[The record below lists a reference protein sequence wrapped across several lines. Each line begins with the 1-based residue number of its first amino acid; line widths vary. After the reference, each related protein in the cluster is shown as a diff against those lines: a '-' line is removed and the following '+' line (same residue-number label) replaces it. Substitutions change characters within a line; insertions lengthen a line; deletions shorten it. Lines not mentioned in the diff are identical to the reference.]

1 MLLKIKTVI
10 RGMQLRIGS
19 WPATRVTWGLVGLFS
34 AWLLADAL
42 LLGVGSGIAQSSYD
56 AMVRSRLY
64 AAAPDPRIVIVDID
78 EASLLR
84 MGSQFGR
91 WPWPRDTLAAV
102 LDHVSKQQPAAVVWD
117 VVFSDAD
124 RMSPG
129 GDAAFD
135 AAVRRSDKNH
145 FSVVRLP
152 PANDGL
158 SRITRQ
164 VLPGLWLPPVSQKV
178 LTGKASTVALIPPVL
193 PAVASGRLGYNNGY
207 VDGDG
212 VLRRFRYSEVL
223 ADGSVIQSLP
233 LSIHRDINRAVP
245 AAQGRFAV
253 SGLRPADELV
263 DWRKKAGVYPTVPF
277 ADVFALAD
285 GSAPLS
291 RVPDFAGKVVII
303 GSTAPSLHD
312 VHPTPLSPTQAGV
325 DSLATVIDNA
335 LHERHIAELPRWFQV
350 LLAAALCVSIALW
363 VRVRGAASLAPA
375 ILVLPASLLCVSY
388 LSLHGLPLFIDLHLT
403 AGVGLAF
410 LAALRVWNGWRRD
423 HWSSP
428 DCADGQSA
436 GGDQAIW
443 CWRSEA
449 PWVDAALDRT
459 IDALEQNAP
468 GCRIVTPDISMP
480 WPPSL
485 HWPELAG
492 YLAIFG
498 PRAELENAQ
507 HALAGNISGI
517 HALRGVNHGSLQA
530 MPADVSRDALCA
542 IAMAGWAGLARP
554 SQTQTATA
562 AGQPATQGV
571 TQ

>member
-1 MLLKIKTVI
+1 MLLKLKAAV
-10 RGMQLRIGS
+10 RALQLRIGS
-19 WPATRVTWGLVGLFS
+19 WPAVRVTWGLVGLFCT
-34 AWLLADAL
+34 WLLADVL
-42 LLGVGSGIAQSSYD
+42 FLGIGSGIAQSSYD
-56 AMVRSRLY
+56 AMVRMRLY
-64 AAAPDPRIVIVDID
+64 AAAPDPRIVIIDID

-102 LDHVSKQQPAAVVWD
+102 LDHVGKQQPAAVVWD

-124 RMSPG
+124 RLSPG

-135 AAVRRSDKNH
+135 AAVRRSNKNH

-158 SRITRQ
+158 SQITRQ
-164 VLPGLWLPPVSQKV
+164 VLPGLWLPHDTQKV
-178 LTGKASTVALIPPVL
+178 AGGRASTVALIPPVL

-207 VDGDG
+207 VDSDG

-223 ADGSVIQSLP
+223 ADGSAIQSLP
-233 LSIHRDINRAVP
+233 LSIHRDINAAVH
-245 AAQGRFAV
+245 AAQGRFPV

-263 DWRKKAGVYPTVPF
+263 AWRKKAGVYPTVSF

-335 LHERHIAELPRWFQV
+335 LHERRIAELPRWFQV
-350 LLAAALCVSIALW
+350 LLAAALCVGIALW
-363 VRVRGAASLAPA
+363 VRVRGVASLAPA
-375 ILVLPASLLCVSY
+375 ILVLPASLLGVSY

-403 AGVGLAF
+403 AGIGLAF
-410 LAALRVWNGWRRD
+410 LAALRIWNGWRRD
-423 HWSSP
+423 YWSSVE
-428 DCADGQSA
+428 DF
-436 GGDQAIW
+436 GGGAQGIW

-459 IDALEQNAP
+459 MDALEQHAP
-468 GCRIVTPDISMP
+468 HCRIITPDISMP

-492 YLAIFG
+492 YLAICG
-498 PRAELENAQ
+498 PREELEKTQ
-507 HALAGNISGI
+507 QALGLSISGI
-517 HALRGVNHGSLQA
+517 DSLRRLNHDVLRTLPGDASRAAICAAA
-530 MPADVSRDALCA
+530 MS
-542 IAMAGWAGLARP
+542 GWADLALNPQTRPASAGLP
-554 SQTQTATA
+554 V
-562 AGQPATQGV
+562 TQGV
-571 TQ
+571 TS